1 MKRALSVDFCHTARY
16 FPKWETATDLAEE
29 NVAGSSP
36 NEFDALQAII
46 SALLSLDSE
55 ARQRILESAATFLR
69 IGSSRNVAAS
79 SAGHPLAVAVPAG
92 PSAPNPRSPFSKD
105 SSMSA
110 KDFLTE
116 KAPKTD
122 VERIACLAYYL
133 THYRSTPHFKTLDLS
148 LLNTE
153 AAQPKF

>member
-36 NEFDALQAII
+36 NEFDAWQAII

-55 ARQRILESAATFLR
+55 ARQRILEFAATFLR

-79 SAGHPLAVAVPAG
+79 SAGHPPCGGCPGGTVRPE
-92 PSAPNPRSPFSKD
+92 STFSILQRFVDIGKGL
-105 SSMSA
+105 SHGKGA
-110 KDFLTE
+110 KD
-116 KAPKTD
+116 
-122 VERIACLAYYL
+122 
-133 THYRSTPHFKTLDLS
+133 
-148 LLNTE
+148 
-153 AAQPKF
+153 